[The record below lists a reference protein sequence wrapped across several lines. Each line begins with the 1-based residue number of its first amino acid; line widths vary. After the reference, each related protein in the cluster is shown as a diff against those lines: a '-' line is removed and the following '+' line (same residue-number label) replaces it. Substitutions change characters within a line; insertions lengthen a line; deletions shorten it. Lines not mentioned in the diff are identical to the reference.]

1 MSRMRSLVSKVDSPP
16 CIYRV
21 SPVDGIGVVIV
32 GRYDNGYRQ
41 ERTRIGN
48 MMMTIVEWVGG
59 LRKKSTAN
67 ADKARTEVRNSGLRR
82 TMSV

>member
-1 MSRMRSLVSKVDSPP
+1 MSCMRSLVSKVDSPP

-21 SPVDGIGVVIV
+21 SPVDGVGVVIV

-41 ERTRIGN
+41 ERTRTGN
-48 MMMTIVEWVGG
+48 RMMTIVEWVGG

-67 ADKARTEVRNSGLRR
+67 AGTARTESG
-82 TMSV
+82 TVDFGEQ